1 MNENEK
7 ILWEG
12 TPSQAINFRI
22 YFICAII
29 ILLLFGLAIWIY
41 GWIAILAI
49 VPLGYAAWKWFS
61 LKCHKY
67 ELTDERL
74 TLTTG
79 ILSKQIE
86 EMELYRIRDYSVL
99 QPFSL
104 RLFALGTIILKTSDK
119 TMPEVFITGIKNFID
134 VKDKIRDRVE
144 ILRKEKEIREID
156 YE

>member
-1 MNENEK
+1 MNGNEK

-22 YFICAII
+22 YFICALI
-29 ILLLFGLAIWIY
+29 ILLILGLTIWTS
-41 GWIAILAI
+41 GWIAVLAI
-49 VPLGYAAWKWFS
+49 IPLCYAALKWFA
-61 LKCHKY
+61 LKFHKY
-67 ELTDERL
+67 KLTDERL

-86 EMELYRIRDYSVL
+86 EMELYRIRDYSIL

-104 RLFALGTIILKTSDK
+104 RIFALGTIILKTSDK
-119 TMPEVFITGIKNFID
+119 TMPEVSITGIKNFID
-134 VKDKIRDRVE
+134 VKDKIRERVE

>member
-7 ILWEG
+7 VLWEG
-12 TPSQAINFRI
+12 TPSQAINFPI

-29 ILLLFGLAIWIY
+29 ILLIFGLANWIY
-41 GWIAILAI
+41 GWIALLSI
-49 VPLGYAAWKWFS
+49 VPLGYAALKWFS

-67 ELTDERL
+67 KLTDERL

-86 EMELYRIRDYSVL
+86 EMELYRVRDYSVL
-99 QPFSL
+99 QPFYL

-119 TMPEVFITGIKNFID
+119 TTSEVSITGIKNFID

>member
-12 TPSQAINFRI
+12 SPSQAINFRI

-29 ILLLFGLAIWIY
+29 ILLILGLAIWIY

-49 VPLGYAAWKWFS
+49 VPLGYAIWKWFS

-104 RLFALGTIILKTSDK
+104 RIFALGTIILKTSDK
-119 TMPEVFITGIKNFID
+119 TTPEVSITGIKNFID